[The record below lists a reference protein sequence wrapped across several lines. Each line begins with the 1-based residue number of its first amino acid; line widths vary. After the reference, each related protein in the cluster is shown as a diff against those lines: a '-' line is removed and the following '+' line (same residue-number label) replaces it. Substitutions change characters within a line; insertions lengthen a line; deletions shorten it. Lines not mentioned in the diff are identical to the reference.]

1 MEMLIM
7 RIFIV
12 GNDALFRLALATRL
26 SVIFNENKLFQLK
39 SFFQLSSRR
48 VKVQGDDLVILD
60 LGDFVTENYLYLI
73 DFNKKHF
80 DVKTI
85 FLVNKNIGQKLTS
98 FFYDHG
104 ILVLHKSLSARFIY
118 SEIYFFVTKRKLES
132 ADICHVK
139 LTARQLAIVKLM
151 AIGLSNFEISEKL
164 GICENTVKVHV
175 YRLFKKMNVSSRV
188 QLLAV
193 LRANELIN

>member
-73 DFNKKHF
+73 DFNKKNF
-80 DVKTI
+80 DVKII

-98 FFYDHG
+98 FFMIMVFLCCISLYQQG
-104 ILVLHKSLSARFIY
+104 LFILKFIFSLPR
-118 SEIYFFVTKRKLES
+118 
-132 ADICHVK
+132 
-139 LTARQLAIVKLM
+139 
-151 AIGLSNFEISEKL
+151 
-164 GICENTVKVHV
+164 EN
-175 YRLFKKMNVSSRV
+175 
-188 QLLAV
+188 
-193 LRANELIN
+193 